1 MLLPVPAVR
10 ASLKLKDA
18 AQRLLWALM
27 LLESGL
33 YKTPASAAIPALG
46 IPAIAAK
53 PGILPDFRKELA
65 LETGLAPL
73 FLRGVSIQFQ
83 QLSIPLNSALVATGL
98 PLNLCT
104 TEITKSAPTLLAT
117 SLIPVDGEAIPDGS
131 LQTTVE
137 GYIVEQFLLMR
148 SDAYQ
153 NRSADFSSEYYCGYN
168 SGFPFNY
175 GWRAVWDEFLTDD
188 YQYVA
193 QNCIQMAG
201 KFARIPTAKNVAG
214 VASAWLG
221 YAIEESAIGIA
232 GSSAINPYQV
242 CTITNY
248 LAAKAALTAT

>member
-1 MLLPVPAVR
+1 MLLPVPTVR
-10 ASLKLKDA
+10 ASYKLKDA

-27 LLESGL
+27 TLESGL
-33 YKTPASAAIPALG
+33 YKTPASAAIPALN

-65 LETGLAPL
+65 LDTGLAPL
-73 FLRGVSIQFQ
+73 FLKGVSISFSG
-83 QLSIPLNSALVATGL
+83 LSIPLNSALVATGL

-104 TEITKSAPTLLAT
+104 TEITKSVPTLLTT
-117 SLIPVDGEAIPDGS
+117 SLIPVDGAAIPDGS

-148 SDAYQ
+148 ADAYMHR
-153 NRSADFSSEYYCGYN
+153 NVSFSSEYNVGYN
-168 SGFPFNY
+168 PGFSYEYNWEADWNSFS
-175 GWRAVWDEFLTDD
+175 TDD

-193 QNCIQMAG
+193 QNCIQMTG
-201 KFARIPTAKNVAG
+201 KFARIPTAKNAAG
-214 VASAWLG
+214 VANAWAG

-248 LAAKAALTAT
+248 LAAKEALTAS